1 MLAEAVNSAA
11 LATAL
16 NDTNDNTKLIRIEL
30 RKLKKVHFG
39 SLLDNAPNKGID
51 GCIIQ
56 KRSFIVL
63 GTKKSIKEIY
73 FDS

>member
-39 SLLDNAPNKGID
+39 SLLDSEPKLGALS
-51 GCIIQ
+51 
-56 KRSFIVL
+56 KREASL
-63 GTKKSIKEIY
+63 YWELKNLL
-73 FDS
+73 

>member
-39 SLLDNAPNKGID
+39 SLLDNAPKLD
-51 GCIIQ
+51 ALS
-56 KRSFIVL
+56 KREASL
-63 GTKKSIKEIY
+63 YWELKNQLRKL
-73 FDS
+73 